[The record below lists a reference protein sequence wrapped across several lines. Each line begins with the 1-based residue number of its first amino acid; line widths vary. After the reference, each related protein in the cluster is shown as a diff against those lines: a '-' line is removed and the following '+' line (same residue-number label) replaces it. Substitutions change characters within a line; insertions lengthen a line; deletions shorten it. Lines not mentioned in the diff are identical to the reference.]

1 MDNSEDVSIDME
13 KLADTLSAKLETL
26 HHLSKDCS
34 IYRVAEPK
42 RCLNP
47 RHFTPQMVSIGPFHH
62 GKEELKPMEEHKQR
76 YLKYFL
82 QRTKVS
88 MASFLGFIK
97 AKETKLRNC
106 YAATIRNLG
115 SDEFV
120 AMVLVDAVF
129 LIEFFLR
136 FYKRNFR
143 TVDDRIFG
151 KPQLRNEIWHD
162 FLLLEN
168 QLPLFILYDLF
179 DLAKTATYEDAFYEN
194 ISFVKITCF
203 WFRNHVLGF
212 LPLDENSLEIHFSKA
227 EHFLDLIILCL
238 QPSQSRAQITL
249 KDQNIPSVEELHEA
263 GVKFKPAAGS
273 TKNLLDINFNQGI
286 LEIPFFK
293 VYENTQ
299 RAYRNLLAF
308 ESMHGYKKYF
318 NDYIIM
324 TACLISCPKD
334 AELLVQ
340 NEVIRLGNTETVP
353 TVFRNLD
360 PDCTLNS
367 YNFQYSGVVTNLQ
380 AYRKLPWHKWK
391 ATLKQNYFNT
401 PWASISVIAAVIL
414 LLLTATQIVSSLIA
428 L

>member
-1 MDNSEDVSIDME
+1 MDDREDEHVSIDME
-13 KLADTLSAKLETL
+13 KLADTLNGKLETL

-47 RHFTPQMVSIGPFHH
+47 SHFTPQMASIGPFHH
-62 GKEELKPMEEHKQR
+62 GNEELKPMEEHKQR

-82 QRTKVS
+82 QRTKVR
-88 MASFLGFIK
+88 MARFLSFIK
-97 AKETKLRNC
+97 ERETKLRNC
-106 YAATIRNLG
+106 YAETIRNLG

-143 TVDDRIFG
+143 TDDDRIFK
-151 KPQLRNEIWHD
+151 KPKLYLEIQDD
-162 FLLLEN
+162 FLLVEN
-168 QLPLFILYDLF
+168 QLPLFILNDLF

-194 ISFVKITCF
+194 ISLAEIACF
-203 WFRNHVLGF
+203 WFENYVIES
-212 LPLDENSLEIHFSKA
+212 LDKNSLKIHFPNA
-227 EHFLDLIILCL
+227 EHFLHLILLCL
-238 QPSQSRAQITL
+238 QPSQSRAQILL
-249 KDQNIPSVEELHEA
+249 KDQNIPSVKELHQA
-263 GVKFKPAAGS
+263 GVKFKPAAES
-273 TKNLLDINFNQGI
+273 TKNLLDINFNKGI

-293 VYENTQ
+293 VYDNTQ

-308 ESMHGYKKYF
+308 ESMHGHKKYF

-324 TACLISCPKD
+324 MACLISCPKD
-334 AELLVQ
+334 EELLVQ
-340 NEVIRLGNTETVP
+340 NDVIRLGNDGNIA
-353 TVFRNLD
+353 TVFGNLVRGSA
-360 PDCTLNS
+360 LSS

-391 ATLKQNYFNT
+391 AALKQNYFNT

-414 LLLTATQIVSSLIA
+414 LLLTATQTVSSLIA

>member
-1 MDNSEDVSIDME
+1 MDVSIDMK
-13 KLADTLSAKLETL
+13 KLADSLSWKLETL
-26 HHLSKDCS
+26 PPLSKDCS
-34 IYRVAEPK
+34 IYRVAEPT
-42 RCLNP
+42 RCSNP
-47 RHFTPQMVSIGPFHH
+47 RHFTPRMVSIGPFHH

-88 MASFLGFIK
+88 MVSFLTFIK
-97 AKETKLRNC
+97 KRETKLRNC
-106 YAATIRNLG
+106 YAETIRNLG

-120 AMVLVDAVF
+120 AMVLADAGF
-129 LIEFFLR
+129 LIEFFMR
-136 FYKRNFR
+136 YYKPRLI
-143 TVDDRIFG
+143 TDDDRIFR
-151 KPQLRNEIWHD
+151 KPQWHKEIWHD
-162 FLLLEN
+162 FLLVEN
-168 QLPLFILYDLF
+168 QLPLFILKDLF
-179 DLAKTATYEDAFYEN
+179 DQAKITAREDAFYEN

-227 EHFLDLIILCL
+227 EHFLDLIILSL
-238 QPSQSRAQITL
+238 QPSQPRAQIII
-249 KDQNIPSVEELHEA
+249 KDQNIPSVKELHQA

-293 VYENTQ
+293 VLDTTELVF
-299 RAYRNLLAF
+299 RNLLAF
-308 ESMHGYKKYF
+308 ESMHGYNGYF

-324 TACLISCPKD
+324 MACLISCPKD

-340 NEVIRLGNTETVP
+340 NDVIRLGNTETVP
-353 TVFRNLD
+353 TVFGNLGR
-360 PDCTLNS
+360 DCTLYS
-367 YNFQYSGVVTNLQ
+367 DDFQYSGVVTNLQ

-414 LLLTATQIVSSLIA
+414 LLLTATQTVSSLIA

>member
-1 MDNSEDVSIDME
+1 MDDCEDVSIDME
-13 KLADTLSAKLETL
+13 KLAHTLSEKLETL
-26 HHLSKDCS
+26 HHWSKDCS

-106 YAATIRNLG
+106 YAATICNLG

-136 FYKRNFR
+136 YYKSNLR
-143 TVDDRIFG
+143 TDDDRIFK
-151 KPQLRNEIWHD
+151 KPKYLEIQDD
-162 FLLLEN
+162 FLLVEN
-168 QLPLFILYDLF
+168 QLPLFILIDLF
-179 DLAKTATYEDAFYEN
+179 DLAKTATYEDVFYEN

-203 WFRNHVLGF
+203 WFRDQLLGF

-238 QPSQSRAQITL
+238 QPSQSRAQIIL
-249 KDQNIPSVEELHEA
+249 KDQSIPSMKELHQA

-286 LEIPFFK
+286 LEISFFK
-293 VYENTQ
+293 VYDDTE

-308 ESMHGYKKYF
+308 ERMHGYKGYF

-324 TACLISCPKD
+324 MACLISCPKD

-353 TVFRNLD
+353 TVFGKLD
-360 PDCTLNS
+360 RDCTLYS
-367 YNFQYSGVVTNLQ
+367 SRFQYSGVVTDLQ

-391 ATLKQNYFNT
+391 AALKQNYFNT

-414 LLLTATQIVSSLIA
+414 LLLTATQTVSSLIA

>member
-1 MDNSEDVSIDME
+1 MDDCEDVSIDMQ
-13 KLADTLSAKLETL
+13 KLAHTLSEKLETL

-47 RHFTPQMVSIGPFHH
+47 SHFTPQMVSIGPFHH

-76 YLKYFL
+76 YLKCFL
-82 QRTKVS
+82 QRTKVR
-88 MASFLGFIK
+88 MARFLSFIK
-97 AKETKLRNC
+97 ERETKLRNC
-106 YAATIRNLG
+106 YAETIRNLG

-136 FYKRNFR
+136 FYNRNFR
-143 TVDDRIFG
+143 TDDDRIFG
-151 KPQLRNEIWHD
+151 KPQLRKEIRHD

-168 QLPLFILYDLF
+168 QLPLFILNDLF

-203 WFRNHVLGF
+203 WLEDRVVK
-212 LPLDENSLEIHFSKA
+212 PLDKNSLEIHFSKA

-238 QPSQSRAQITL
+238 QPSQSRAQIML
-249 KDQNIPSVEELHEA
+249 KDQNIPSVKELHQA

-273 TKNLLDINFNQGI
+273 PKSVLDINFNQGI
-286 LEIPFFK
+286 LEIPYFK
-293 VYENTQ
+293 VYGNTE

-308 ESMHGYKKYF
+308 ESMHGYKKNF

-324 TACLISCPKD
+324 MACLISCPKD
-334 AELLVQ
+334 AELLVE

-353 TVFRNLD
+353 TFFGNLD
-360 PDCTLNS
+360 RDCTLAS
-367 YNFQYSGVVTNLQ
+367 SRFQYSGVVTDLQ

-391 ATLKQNYFNT
+391 AALKQNYFNT

-414 LLLTATQIVSSLIA
+414 LLLTATQTVSSLIA

>member
-1 MDNSEDVSIDME
+1 MDDSGDVSIDME
-13 KLADTLSAKLETL
+13 KLADTLSGKLETL

-97 AKETKLRNC
+97 AKETKLRSC
-106 YAATIRNLG
+106 YAEAIPNLG

-120 AMVLVDAVF
+120 EMVLVDGVF
-129 LIEFFLR
+129 VIEFFLR
-136 FYKRNFR
+136 YYKINLI
-143 TVDDRIFG
+143 TDDDRIFG
-151 KPQLRNEIWHD
+151 KPQLRKEIWRD

-168 QLPLFILYDLF
+168 QLPLFILNDLF

-203 WFRNHVLGF
+203 WFRSQVLVF
-212 LPLDENSLEIHFSKA
+212 LPLDESSLEIHFSKA
-227 EHFLDLIILCL
+227 EHFLDLTILCL

-273 TKNLLDINFNQGI
+273 TKSLLDINFNQGI

-293 VYENTQ
+293 VYDNTE

-308 ESMHGYKKYF
+308 ESMHGYDGYF

-324 TACLISCPKD
+324 MACLISCPKD

-353 TVFRNLD
+353 TVFGNLD
-360 PDCTLNS
+360 RDCTLYN
-367 YNFQYSGVVTNLQ
+367 YNFQYSGAVTNLQ

-401 PWASISVIAAVIL
+401 PWASTSVIAAVIL
-414 LLLTATQIVSSLIA
+414 LLLTATQTVSSLIA

>member
-1 MDNSEDVSIDME
+1 MDDSEDVSIDME
-13 KLADTLSAKLETL
+13 KLADTLSGKLETL
-26 HHLSKDCS
+26 RHLSKDCS
-34 IYRVAEPK
+34 IYRVAEPT
-42 RCLNP
+42 RCSNP
-47 RHFTPQMVSIGPFHH
+47 SHFTPRMVSIGPFRH
-62 GKEELKPMEEHKQR
+62 GKEELKASEEHKQR

-82 QRTKVS
+82 QRTKVR
-88 MASFLGFIK
+88 MERFLSFIK
-97 AKETKLRNC
+97 ERETKLRNC
-106 YAATIRNLG
+106 YAETIRNLG
-115 SDEFV
+115 SNEFV

-136 FYKRNFR
+136 FYKRKL
-143 TVDDRIFG
+143 TTDDDRIFR
-151 KPQLRNEIWHD
+151 KPQLRKRIWHD

-168 QLPLFILYDLF
+168 QPPLFILNDLF
-179 DLAKTATYEDAFYEN
+179 DLAKTVTDEDAFYEN

-203 WFRNHVLGF
+203 WFRSQVLVF
-212 LPLDENSLEIHFSKA
+212 LPLDEN
-227 EHFLDLIILCL
+227 
-238 QPSQSRAQITL
+238 
-249 KDQNIPSVEELHEA
+249 QNIPSVEELHEA

-273 TKNLLDINFNQGI
+273 TKSLLDINFNQGI

-293 VYENTQ
+293 VYDNTE

-308 ESMHGYKKYF
+308 ESMHGYDGYF

-324 TACLISCPKD
+324 MACLISCPKD

-353 TVFRNLD
+353 TVFGNLD

-391 ATLKQNYFNT
+391 ATLKRNYFNT

-414 LLLTATQIVSSLIA
+414 LLLTATQTVSSLIA